1 MAGEHEHSGLREND
15 REGCALCNQTE
26 RERALEQELAQARA
40 LLEGLLT
47 CVPLPTSYSCP
58 GCEGET
64 VANEDWDSEDEKSE
78 PLLLVAHTPGCPIEQ
93 AYAFLAQHKGR
104 AI

>member
-1 MAGEHEHSGLREND
+1 MAGEHKHSVLWEND
-15 REGCALCNQTE
+15 REVCALCNQTK

-47 CVPLPTSYSCP
+47 CVPPPTSYNCP

-64 VANEDWDSEDEKSE
+64 ITNEDWDSEDEKSE
-78 PLLLVAHTPGCPIEQ
+78 PWLLVAHTHECPIEQ
-93 AYAFLAQHKGR
+93 ARTFLAQHKGR